1 MSLEKGREVASA
13 DFYQELRVKM
23 REWLRTEE
31 GKNSRWAEYLM
42 LAPDLFHLLCKLM
55 LEREVWIKDKAKVA
69 AALAYFMSGIDF
81 IPEVFLGPVG
91 FVDDIALAAYVL
103 NSIVSNTDAEVL
115 RRHWAGEED
124 ILEVVK
130 RILQVADQMVGSGLW
145 KRIKRRL
152 G

>member
-1 MSLEKGREVASA
+1 MLPVNA
-13 DFYQELRVKM
+13 DFYQELRAKI

-31 GKNSRWAEYLM
+31 GKNSKWAEYLM

-69 AALAYFMSGIDF
+69 AALAYFISAVDF
-81 IPEVFLGPVG
+81 IPEAFLGPLG
-91 FVDDIALAAYVL
+91 YTDDIALAAYVL
-103 NSIVSNTDAEVL
+103 NSIINNTDVEVL
-115 RRHWAGEED
+115 RRHWAGEEE
-124 ILEVVK
+124 ILEVVQK
-130 RILQVADQMVGSGLW
+130 ILRVADRMVGSGLW